1 MFCVHLKIM
10 FILLILGGVFYEF
23 QFGQLIVLLQKTQS
37 FFFFFFFDNSPGDSV
52 AESILKITKPDKM

>member
-23 QFGQLIVLLQKTQS
+23 QFGQLIVLLQRTQS
-37 FFFFFFFDNSPGDSV
+37 FFFFFDNSPGDSV

>member
-23 QFGQLIVLLQKTQS
+23 QFGQLIVLLQRTQS
-37 FFFFFFFDNSPGDSV
+37 FFFFFFDNSLGDSV
-52 AESILKITKPDKM
+52 AESILKITKPEKM